1 MDQRR
6 TAGSQRRRAPA
17 GGRGQGLCP
26 AKKLPDRAVVA
37 QFAATGAKC
46 AVVEAIAFGAD
57 GAQGAAFSSAGFSCA
72 AAPQGPGSP
81 WATAWS
87 GTYYA
92 YNCAAGAQQIAFNWG
107 TQYTYAPVDIL
118 QTIRP
123 PAQA

>member
-1 MDQRR
+1 MR
-6 TAGSQRRRAPA
+6 
-17 GGRGQGLCP
+17 
-26 AKKLPDRAVVA
+26 
-37 QFAATGAKC
+37 
-46 AVVEAIAFGAD
+46 
-57 GAQGAAFSSAGFSCA
+57 
-72 AAPQGPGSP
+72 
-81 WATAWS
+81 ATAWS

>member
-1 MDQRR
+1 MP
-6 TAGSQRRRAPA
+6 G
-17 GGRGQGLCP
+17 
-26 AKKLPDRAVVA
+26 
-37 QFAATGAKC
+37 
-46 AVVEAIAFGAD
+46 